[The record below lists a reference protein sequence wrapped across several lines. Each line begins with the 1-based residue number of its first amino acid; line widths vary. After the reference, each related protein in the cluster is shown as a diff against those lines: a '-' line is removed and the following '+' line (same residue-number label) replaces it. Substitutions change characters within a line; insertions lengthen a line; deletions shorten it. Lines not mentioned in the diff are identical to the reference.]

1 MICFYIKHPN
11 LRTGGDDDLDQ
22 IIPEVSLS
30 STMFVSLQ
38 KFKKFLPYIGYL
50 VERYQKEQNLGK
62 TKPKALNL

>member
-1 MICFYIKHPN
+1 MTCFYIKHPN

-30 STMFVSLQ
+30 SAMFVSLQ
-38 KFKKFLPYIGYL
+38 KFKKFLPDIGYFM
-50 VERYQKEQNLGK
+50 ERYQKEQNLGE